1 MFQIRLSNVQNC
13 LQWTS
18 SDIITY
24 QVEDIIAII
33 TSQMSDVCNC
43 NFSRHF
49 IHKGGFKCFP
59 GSENHVTFRAILRE
73 TDQKRLHDHELI
85 VYLERVVGSSQY
97 WLLQGQY
104 LKINNSCSLIIGDI
118 HDPEC
123 LQDTTLPPLATT
135 TVTRTAIV
143 CYPCRQSNNSNINI
157 IYLAWAVITTTLLV
171 IVSATT
177 ATLIVIIII
186 RARKIS
192 SEHDE

>member
-24 QVEDIIAII
+24 RVEDIIAII
-33 TSQMSDVCNC
+33 TLRMSDVCNC

-59 GSENHVTFRAILRE
+59 GSENHVIFRAILRE
-73 TDQKRLHDHELI
+73 TDQKHLHHHELI
-85 VYLERVVGSSQY
+85 VYLERVVDSSQY

-123 LQDTTLPPLATT
+123 PQDTILPPLATT
-135 TVTRTAIV
+135 TVTAIS
-143 CYPCRQSNNSNINI
+143 CYPCRQSNNSNM

-171 IVSATT
+171 IVSATI
-177 ATLIVIIII
+177 ATLIVIIIT